1 MAQGNVRKLSTWD
14 QCVHELRVKGC
25 RFRIRRIP
33 RSDCIYVRE
42 YLGGR
47 VVRDFSVKPYRHD
60 DDAHVALIRDR
71 CLKAHESGRWPS
83 EAEAVPGEAVPNLT
97 WATLA
102 TLCRRDIEARIVKE
116 GSRVHAVNHLVKV
129 IGRFSGPVSAR
140 RLEEWVLEIS
150 PVEKLH
156 QFNRRIE
163 TLSQMNKAGVLDLSE
178 TLSRLRALRPK
189 GAAEKIRK
197 ASSQKVRVIPADAE
211 LEAWLD
217 QLEPF
222 LQWVFATI
230 ATYGLRPHELWHAE
244 GIDEDGWLTIP
255 GDLRTKTSRHF
266 APPVPAGWLSRYE
279 LAGNWERFHGELNR
293 RWPVRWKEVSGVQIA
308 VNNTAVSNYL
318 YKAFQLS
325 GLQKLWAP
333 KAEGEG
339 VDWCRPYDLRHA
351 YAIRCASSA
360 ETGESVDEEMA
371 RWMGHSVDVHKRI
384 YLRWLSSSREKES
397 LKRRHTMR
405 AAAAPQA
412 EGAPV
417 HEPSAGSGLPEGITP
432 ELIAMALKLKAAG
445 LG

>member
-102 TLCRRDIEARIVKE
+102 TLCRRGIEARIVKE

-140 RLEEWVLEIS
+140 RLEDWVLEIS

-178 TLSRLRALRPK
+178 SLSRLRALRPK

-255 GDLRTKTSRHF
+255 GDLRTKTARHF
-266 APPVPAGWLSRYE
+266 APPAPSGWLSRLPARCQLGALPRGTE
-279 LAGNWERFHGELNR
+279 PPLAGALAGSVGRSDRDQQHSRLELPLQGVPAAGGSRSCGHRRQRAKGWTGAGPTTCAMPMPSDAPPQRRPASPLTR
-293 RWPVRWKEVSGVQIA
+293 RWPAGWG
-308 VNNTAVSNYL
+308 TAWMST
-318 YKAFQLS
+318 S
-325 GLQKLWAP
+325 
-333 KAEGEG
+333 
-339 VDWCRPYDLRHA
+339 
-351 YAIRCASSA
+351 ASTCDGSPRA
-360 ETGESVDEEMA
+360 G
-371 RWMGHSVDVHKRI
+371 
-384 YLRWLSSSREKES
+384 
-397 LKRRHTMR
+397 RRS
-405 AAAAPQA
+405 P
-412 EGAPV
+412 
-417 HEPSAGSGLPEGITP
+417 
-432 ELIAMALKLKAAG
+432 
-445 LG
+445 